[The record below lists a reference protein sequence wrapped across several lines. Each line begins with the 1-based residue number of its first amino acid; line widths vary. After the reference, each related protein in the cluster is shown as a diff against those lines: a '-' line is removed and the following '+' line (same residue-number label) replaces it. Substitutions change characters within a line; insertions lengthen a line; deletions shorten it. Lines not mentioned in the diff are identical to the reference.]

1 MSTLRESEG
10 RKRIERLHQG
20 YPLLLSLGKRES
32 NQGHSSA
39 SFFFAPT
46 LPPKQKFCIC
56 FHGVH
61 QPTSSDKP
69 QLACYSTL
77 NAHLGLE
84 GKASE
89 SRAAPKSLKR
99 LDRRGTIYSGRK
111 MRRISRSIFTG
122 WKGYSSTK
130 AGKMFWFVCELQ
142 KKRCSLFYLFLL
154 RLSSKVPFITPNE
167 QKIKKDSSLSTRLE
181 TKRSTFSDLSLGLS
195 SSWLFPAKCSQL
207 KAREKEKG

>member
-56 FHGVH
+56 FRVH

-89 SRAAPKSLKR
+89 SSVEQPQSH
-99 LDRRGTIYSGRK
+99 
-111 MRRISRSIFTG
+111 
-122 WKGYSSTK
+122 WKGLTDVGLFIRAEKWGAFLAQFSLDEK
-130 AGKMFWFVCELQ
+130 AIRLQ
-142 KKRCSLFYLFLL
+142 KLGKCFGSFVNCR
-154 RLSSKVPFITPNE
+154 
-167 QKIKKDSSLSTRLE
+167 KKDA
-181 TKRSTFSDLSLGLS
+181 
-195 SSWLFPAKCSQL
+195 LFFTCFY
-207 KAREKEKG
+207 